1 MSKQKQWSSFGD
13 HQKQADDWR
22 EFLVEGDFRS
32 NTAYN
37 RIRYAKGKCLPDGG
51 TEECPCPDAEGEQ
64 EELEEVPI
72 DAEQVTR
79 TLSTFNGLNQRLQ
92 LNLDDAAIMREYQ
105 QFLRDQKII
114 IKDGGKELDLS
125 EGWEDELARQEKEA
139 SGAIVHHE
147 GRAPKLGKLED
158 LEKYPNLYKLISAG
172 MKSEKYKQELLDAFT
187 TAGFADV
194 KEFAAASAQEQ
205 PAEQPAKQPDKA
217 QAQIAQFLEALKKAT
232 NLDTYKAIYNRLTEI
247 AGKEN
252 QWFVIE
258 KWLESGKDDKGTD
271 QPSDKIAE
279 YISMFGQESPEHR
292 TRLRDLLNKAQG
304 EEEAAPGEKP
314 GEAPGGAGGEER
326 QPGMVVGGE
335 KKGVVDAPKVQAH
348 LKKVLGKSYDEKKVK
363 LVLQA
368 LARVNKNPEIQFAE
382 ELQEEMDL
390 VAAAKLLGKTS
401 GIDETFIT
409 QVMVAMIKTAG
420 LKVAD
425 FNKSGRRVT
434 EKPAAGSAAGAG
446 KAVKKGDTYE
456 YTSGGGKKSVVRV
469 LDPESG
475 QRDRTMVQQL
485 NPETC
490 NPVRQIGVR
499 TKALTTPYDGK
510 CTVPA
515 AAQQSGEEEDMTN
528 VASAQLRTDATPAV
542 AEGLDKEDQALIE
555 NWQKLAGII
564 KG

>member
-1 MSKQKQWSSFGD
+1 
-13 HQKQADDWR
+13 
-22 EFLVEGDFRS
+22 
-32 NTAYN
+32 
-37 RIRYAKGKCLPDGG
+37 
-51 TEECPCPDAEGEQ
+51 
-64 EELEEVPI
+64 
-72 DAEQVTR
+72 
-79 TLSTFNGLNQRLQ
+79 
-92 LNLDDAAIMREYQ
+92 
-105 QFLRDQKII
+105 
-114 IKDGGKELDLS
+114 
-125 EGWEDELARQEKEA
+125 
-139 SGAIVHHE
+139 
-147 GRAPKLGKLED
+147 
-158 LEKYPNLYKLISAG
+158 
-172 MKSEKYKQELLDAFT
+172 
-187 TAGFADV
+187 
-194 KEFAAASAQEQ
+194 
-205 PAEQPAKQPDKA
+205 
-217 QAQIAQFLEALKKAT
+217 
-232 NLDTYKAIYNRLTEI
+232 
-247 AGKEN
+247 
-252 QWFVIE
+252 
-258 KWLESGKDDKGTD
+258 
-271 QPSDKIAE
+271 
-279 YISMFGQESPEHR
+279 MFGQESPEHR

-469 LDPESG
+469 LDPEAG
-475 QRDRTMVQQL
+475 QRDRTLVQQL

-490 NPVRQIGVR
+490 KPVRQVGVQ